1 MKEDHQD
8 TGSSQQKVF
17 ISQRVNTPNV
27 QGPRAVPHLPQAD
40 LPSTQTTSWA
50 DTPQLAKT
58 VNQKQNHRSQTQTQY
73 TYGLSPNYEL

>member
-8 TGSSQQKVF
+8 TGPSQQKVF
-17 ISQRVNTPNV
+17 ISPWVNTPNV
-27 QGPRAVPHLPQAD
+27 QDPSAVPHLSQGD

-58 VNQKQNHRSQTQTQY
+58 VNQKQNHRSQKTNSVHIRTFPK
-73 TYGLSPNYEL
+73 L